1 MGGFLNGIPVDTGRS
16 CLTQLQYDKRY
27 TTVFFYAKK
36 TFNARRLRQNIS
48 RSTFLLERQGGRK
61 RKRAADETFIPS
73 SVECCSNQ

>member
-1 MGGFLNGIPVDTGRS
+1 MFDPVAIRQKIYNS
-16 CLTQLQYDKRY
+16 
-27 TTVFFYAKK
+27 FFYAKK